1 MARQGIGVVD
11 AQGPVETAK
20 SVKSAE
26 EIAVMRASLLTVQD
40 AVTRLREALV
50 PGSDRGRTVVRA
62 AQGNERQG
70 R

>member
-1 MARQGIGVVD
+1 
-11 AQGPVETAK
+11 VETAK
-20 SVKSAE
+20 SVKSPE

-50 PGSDRGRTVVRA
+50 PGSDRGQTVVRA
-62 AQGNERQG
+62 AQGNEREG